1 MMGTFHVQ
9 FPAME
14 QIVSE
19 CSPEILGFSTIELLI
34 SSLRDYATTV
44 SVWNVALDPAGGPV
58 QPPDSGC
65 HGCRGIVT
73 VSEAD
78 HSVQYNVKYY
88 ELGQVSKF
96 VRPGRVRID
105 PGRAPE
111 YRDVIRPSR
120 FQPSAGVDNV
130 AFGQPRP
137 LKGARR
143 DEHRADHGAVRGHVA
158 RGGIPL
164 HAAFSRQRHVH
175 LALA

>member
-1 MMGTFHVQ
+1 MGTFHVQ

-73 VSEAD
+73 VSETD

-96 VRPGRVRID
+96 VRPGAVRIASTSSV
-105 PGRAPE
+105 R
-111 YRDVIRPSR
+111 YRDAIRPSR
-120 FQPSAGVDNV
+120 FQPSSGVDNV
-130 AFGQPRP
+130 AFVNPDHSKVLVATNTAPTSQRFAVTWHGEAFHYTLPS
-137 LKGARR
+137 
-143 DEHRADHGAVRGHVA
+143 RASVTFTWR
-158 RGGIPL
+158 
-164 HAAFSRQRHVH
+164 
-175 LALA
+175 